1 MFDTLTE
8 KLSSLFKNLTG
19 QGKLSEANVREAAAQ
34 VRLALLEAD
43 VNLKVA
49 EDFVVRVQEQALGAE
64 VLSSISPGHQFVKI
78 VHDQL
83 RETLGGKRE
92 ALRFASQPPTVI
104 MVCGLQGSGKTTT
117 CAKLGAH
124 LKRSGKRVI
133 LAAADIYRPAA
144 VEQLEILAQQAGC
157 SFFKAESNDAAE
169 ICSQAVA
176 AGVRKLADAVILD
189 TAGRLHI
196 DEEMMA
202 ELVRTKAAARPHE
215 ILLVLDSMTGQDAAN
230 VAAEF
235 NARLGLTGA
244 ILTKLDSDARGGAA
258 LSVRAVSGAPI
269 KFVGVG
275 EKIEALEEFHPDRMA
290 SRILGMGDIVT
301 LVEKAQAAFD
311 QEQARKLEE
320 RARKNR
326 LTLEDFAEQMRQ
338 VRKMGSLSDLAAMIP
353 GLPRQQLKEE
363 IDERAISRMEA
374 IINSMTPQERRHPQI
389 FNSSRRQRVARGSGT
404 SVQEVNQLLRQF
416 EAAQK
421 MMKIMAK
428 GKGRRL
434 PAMFGM

>member
-1 MFDTLTE
+1 MFDSLTK

-43 VNLKVA
+43 VNLQVA
-49 EDFVVRVQEQALGAE
+49 EDFVSRVQERALGAE
-64 VLSSISPGHQFVKI
+64 VLSSITPGHQFIKI

-83 RETLGGKRE
+83 KETLGGKRE

-117 CAKLGAH
+117 CAKLGAY

-133 LAAADIYRPAA
+133 LVAADIYRPAA
-144 VEQLEILAQQAGC
+144 VEQLEILSQQAGC
-157 SFFKAESNDAAE
+157 GFYKSDSHDVAD
-169 ICSQAVA
+169 ICAGAVA

-196 DEEMMA
+196 DQEMMQ
-202 ELVRTKAAARPHE
+202 ELVGTKAAAKPHE
-215 ILLVLDSMTGQDAAN
+215 ILLVLDSMTGQDAAK

-235 NARLGLTGA
+235 NSKLGLTGA

-258 LSVRAVSGAPI
+258 LSVRAISGTPI

-275 EKIEALEEFHPDRMA
+275 EKIEALEEFHPERMA

-301 LVEKAQAAFD
+301 LVEKAQAVFD

-338 VRKMGSLSDLAAMIP
+338 VRKMGSLTELAGMIP
-353 GLPRQQLKEE
+353 GMPKAAQTE
-363 IDERAISRMEA
+363 IDEKNLTRMEA
-374 IINSMTPQERRHPQI
+374 IINSMTPQERRNPQI
-389 FNSSRRQRVARGSGT
+389 FNGSRRLRVARGSGT

-421 MMKIMAK
+421 LMRMM
-428 GKGRRL
+428 GKKRGARL
-434 PAMFGM
+434 PMPFGM

>member
-1 MFDTLTE
+1 MASW
-8 KLSSLFKNLTG
+8 LSALARTRHVVSGALRRVLGRPRVDAATAEE
-19 QGKLSEANVREAAAQ
+19 LEELLVR
-34 VRLALLEAD
+34 AD
-43 VNLKVA
+43 VEAVLAA
-49 EDFVVRVQEQALGAE
+49 EIVRTLEHADGAASGSRKDALAGLLARRLPARSFEWKTGHPPLSILVVGVN
-64 VLSSISPGHQFVKI
+64 
-78 VHDQL
+78 
-83 RETLGGKRE
+83 
-92 ALRFASQPPTVI
+92 
-104 MVCGLQGSGKTTT
+104 GSGKTTT

-144 VEQLEILAQQAGC
+144 AEQLEILAGQADC
-157 SFFKAESNDAAE
+157 IFFKSDSNDVAK
-169 ICSQAVA
+169 ICSQAVE

-196 DEEMMA
+196 DAEMMA

-235 NARLGLTGA
+235 NTKLGLTGA

-258 LSVRAVSGAPI
+258 LSLRAVSGAPI

-275 EKIEALEEFHPDRMA
+275 EKLADLEEFHPDRMA

-311 QEQARKLEE
+311 AREAARLEE
-320 RARKNR
+320 KAQKDR

-338 VRKMGSLSDLAAMIP
+338 ARKMGSLQDLAGLIP
-353 GLPRQQLKEE
+353 GMPKAAQAEV
-363 IDERAISRMEA
+363 DEKALARMEA
-374 IINSMTPQERRHPQI
+374 IISSMTPKERRNPQV
-389 FNSSRRQRVARGSGT
+389 FNGSRRQRVARGSGT
-404 SVQEVNQLLRQF
+404 TVQEVNQLLRQF

-421 MMKIMAK
+421 LMRMM
-428 GKGRRL
+428 GKKRGARV
-434 PAMFGM
+434 PMPFGM

>member
-1 MFDTLTE
+1 MFDSLTE

-43 VNLKVA
+43 VNLQVA
-49 EDFVVRVQEQALGAE
+49 EDFVARVQEKALGAE
-64 VLSSISPGHQFVKI
+64 VLSSITPGHQFVKI
-78 VHDQL
+78 VHEQL

-92 ALRFASQPPTVI
+92 ALRFASQPPTVV

-117 CAKLGAH
+117 CAKLGAL

-144 VEQLEILAQQAGC
+144 AEQLEILSQQAGC
-157 SFFKAESNDAAE
+157 IFFKSDSTDVAAICAGAAE
-169 ICSQAVA
+169 
-176 AGVRKLADAVILD
+176 AGVRKLADVVILD
-189 TAGRLHI
+189 TAGRLHV
-196 DEEMMA
+196 DAEMME

-235 NARLGLTGA
+235 NSKLGLTGA

-258 LSVRAVSGAPI
+258 LSLRAVSGAAI
-269 KFVGVG
+269 KYVGTG
-275 EKIEALEEFHPDRMA
+275 EKLADLEEFHPERMA

-301 LVEKAQAAFD
+301 LAEKAQAAFD
-311 QEQARKLEE
+311 SKEAAWLEE
-320 RARKNR
+320 RARKDR
-326 LTLEDFAEQMRQ
+326 MTLEDFAEQLRQ
-338 VRKMGSLSDLAAMIP
+338 VKKMGSLQDLAGMIP
-353 GLPRQQLKEE
+353 GMPKAATAE
-363 IDERAISRMEA
+363 IDEKAFSRMEA
-374 IINSMTPQERRHPQI
+374 IIGSMTPKERRNPQV
-389 FNSSRRQRVARGSGT
+389 FNGSRRQRVARGSGT

-421 MMKIMAK
+421 LMKMAAR
-428 GKGRRL
+428 GKGRRMQL
-434 PAMFGM
+434 PLGMQ

>member
-1 MFDTLTE
+1 MFDSLTE
-8 KLSSLFKNLTG
+8 KLSSLFRNLTG

-49 EDFVVRVQEQALGAE
+49 EDFVARVQERALGAE
-64 VLSSISPGHQFVKI
+64 VLSSITPGHQFVKI
-78 VHDQL
+78 VHEQL

-92 ALRFASQPPTVI
+92 ALRFASQPPTVV

-144 VEQLEILAQQAGC
+144 AEQLEILSQQAGC
-157 SFFKAESNDAAE
+157 IFFKSDSGDVAE
-169 ICSQAVA
+169 ICSQAVE

-196 DEEMMA
+196 DAEMMD

-235 NARLGLTGA
+235 NAKLGLTGA
-244 ILTKLDSDARGGAA
+244 VLTKLDSDARGGAA
-258 LSVRAVSGAPI
+258 LSLRTVSGAPI

-275 EKIEALEEFHPDRMA
+275 EKLADLEEFHPDRMA
-290 SRILGMGDIVT
+290 SRILGMGDIVS

-311 QEQARKLEE
+311 AKEAQKLEE
-320 RARKNR
+320 KARKDR

-338 VRKMGSLSDLAAMIP
+338 VKKMGSLQDLAGMIP
-353 GLPRQQLKEE
+353 GIPKAAQAEV
-363 IDERAISRMEA
+363 DEKALARMEA
-374 IINSMTPQERRHPQI
+374 IISSMTPKERQNPQI
-389 FNSSRRQRVARGSGT
+389 FNGSRRQRVARGSGT

-421 MMKIMAK
+421 LMKMAAK
-428 GKGRRL
+428 SKGRRL
-434 PAMFGM
+434 QLPLEM